1 MKLSVNDLNVFVNTP
16 KDIAKLCEDLS
27 RLGLEVESCIP
38 CIAPKNVVV
47 GKVLEKAPHKNAEK
61 LSVCQVGVGKVLE
74 KAPHKNAEKLS
85 VCQVGVG
92 KEVLQIVCGA
102 KNVAPNQFVPVAL
115 NGALIGSTTIAKT
128 ELRGVESCGM
138 ICSSAELGFPKIND
152 GILELD
158 ESVGELVLGK
168 ELNEYASFNTH
179 VLEISLTPNR
189 GDCLS
194 VLGIAR
200 EISAFYHT
208 PLKPIKALN
217 FTPKSDLITL
227 SAGENIESHL
237 AYYLIYNHSLKTPL
251 NIKLS
256 LAHNNALSENDL
268 KNFIEFSTHFSGVIM
283 NAYSLNKTPMDL
295 SVKNDENNLE
305 SVYINHQKR
314 STIAIKHQD
323 QKDLSEYL
331 LLEASYTDPI
341 SLSLKLHALK
351 DKTLQKDNALIY
363 RSARGSNPNLSDGLN
378 FLSAHLKAAILES
391 KQIKHSLKDRTLTFQ
406 LEDITEILGLAVEK
420 EKIQGILKNLGF
432 KVSVKEPNSNPQ
444 ILEVIAPNFRHDIKT
459 IQDIAEEILRFVGID
474 NLISKPLDC
483 VSSKNSNPHYDT
495 HRFFENLKH
504 KALACGFKE
513 VIHYVFYSKEKQ
525 QKLGFE
531 VLEDPLELQNP
542 ITTDLNTLRTS
553 LVCGLLDASLRNKNL
568 GFKSIA
574 LYEKGSVYNSKR
586 EEIQKLGFLVSG
598 LQKKESYP
606 DAKGKAWD
614 FYSFAECVSKVI
626 GDFSLERLTA
636 QTPINHPY
644 QSAKII
650 QNHEIIGVIA
660 KIHPKVIQELD
671 LFESYYAEIDAFKL
685 KRPAM
690 LLKPFSIYPSSVRD
704 LTLIID
710 ENTAFSEIKKALK
723 DAQIPNLSEIL
734 PLDIFKESHNTIA
747 LSVRCVIHSLEKT
760 LNDEEVNS
768 AVQKA
773 LEILEKEF
781 NARLK
786 G

>member
-38 CIAPKNVVV
+38 CVAPKNVVV

-61 LSVCQVGVGKVLE
+61 LSVCQVDI
-74 KAPHKNAEKLS
+74 
-85 VCQVGVG
+85 G
-92 KEVLQIVCGA
+92 KEVLPIVCGA
-102 KNVAPNQFVPVAL
+102 KNVALNQFVPVAL

-138 ICSSAELGFPKIND
+138 ICSSSELGFPKIND

-168 ELNEYASFNTH
+168 ELNEYAPFNTH

-200 EISAFYHT
+200 EISAFYNT

-217 FTPKSDLITL
+217 FTPTSDFVTL
-227 SAGENIESHL
+227 SADKNIESHL
-237 AYYLIYNHSLKTPL
+237 AYYLVCNHSLKTPL
-251 NIKLS
+251 KVKLS
-256 LAHNNALSENDL
+256 LAHNNALSGNDL
-268 KNFIEFSTHFSGVIM
+268 NNFLEFSAHFSGVIM
-283 NAYSLNKTPMDL
+283 NAYSLNKTPIDL

-314 STIAIKHQD
+314 SIIAIKHQV
-323 QKDLSEYL
+323 QKDLSECL
-331 LLEASYTDPI
+331 LLEASYIDPI
-341 SLSLKLHALK
+341 SLSLKLHGLK

-378 FLSAHLKAAILES
+378 FLSAHLKATILES
-391 KQIKHSLKDRTLTFQ
+391 KQTQHSLKDRTLEFK
-406 LEDITEILGLAVEK
+406 LEDITEILGLAIEE

-432 KVSVKEPNSNPQ
+432 KVSIKVSNSKPQ
-444 ILEVIAPNFRHDIKT
+444 ILEVVAPNFRHDIKT

-474 NLISKPLDC
+474 NLVSKPLNC
-483 VSSKNSNPHYDT
+483 ISNKNSNPHYDM

-542 ITTDLNTLRTS
+542 ITTELNTLRTS
-553 LVCGLLDASLRNKNL
+553 LVCGLLDASLKNKNL

-586 EEIQKLGFLVSG
+586 EETQKLGFLASG

-626 GDFSLERLTA
+626 GDFSLERLTT

-650 QNHEIIGVIA
+650 QNHEVIGVIA

-710 ENTAFSEIKKALK
+710 ENTAFSRIKKALK
-723 DAQIPNLSEIL
+723 NAQIPNLSEIL
-734 PLDIFKESHNTIA
+734 PLDIFKESNNSIA

>member
-1 MKLSVNDLNVFVNTP
+1 MKLSINDLNVFVNTP
-16 KDIAKLCEDLS
+16 KDTAKLCEDLS

-61 LSVCQVGVGKVLE
+61 LSVCQVD
-74 KAPHKNAEKLS
+74 
-85 VCQVGVG
+85 VG
-92 KEVLQIVCGA
+92 KEVLPIVCGA

-138 ICSSAELGFPKIND
+138 ICSSIELGFPKIND

-168 ELNEYASFNTH
+168 ELNEYAPFNTH

-194 VLGIAR
+194 VLGVAR

-217 FTPKSDLITL
+217 FTPKSDSIALH
-227 SAGENIESHL
+227 ADENIESHL

-268 KNFIEFSTHFSGVIM
+268 NNFIEFSTHFSGVIM

-323 QKDLSEYL
+323 QKDLSERL
-331 LLEASYTDPI
+331 LLEASYTDPV

-351 DKTLQKDNALIY
+351 DKTLQKDNTLVY

-378 FLSAHLKAAILES
+378 FLSAHLKATILES
-391 KQIKHSLKDRTLTFQ
+391 KQTEHSLKDRTLKFQ
-406 LEDITEILGLAVEK
+406 LEDITEILGLVIEA

-432 KVSVKEPNSNPQ
+432 KVSVKEPNSKPQ
-444 ILEVIAPNFRHDIKT
+444 ILEVIVPNFRHDIKT

-474 NLISKPLDC
+474 NLVSKPLHC
-483 VSSKNSNPHYDT
+483 VSNKNSNPHYDT

-586 EEIQKLGFLVSG
+586 EEIQKLGFLISG

-614 FYSFAECVSKVI
+614 FYSFAECVSRII
-626 GDFSLERLTA
+626 GDFSLEKLTT

-650 QNHEIIGVIA
+650 QNNEVIGVIA

-671 LFESYYAEIDAFKL
+671 LFESYYAEIDASKL
-685 KRPAM
+685 KRPTM

-710 ENTAFSEIKKALK
+710 ENTAFSRIKKALK

-734 PLDIFKESHNTIA
+734 PLDIFKESDNTIA

>member
-1 MKLSVNDLNVFVNTP
+1 MKLSVNDLNVFVDTP

-27 RLGLEVESCIP
+27 CLGLEVESCIP
-38 CIAPKNVVV
+38 CVAPKNVVV

-61 LSVCQVGVGKVLE
+61 LSVCQVD
-74 KAPHKNAEKLS
+74 A
-85 VCQVGVG
+85 G

-102 KNVAPNQFVPVAL
+102 KNVTPNQFVPVAL

-138 ICSSAELGFPKIND
+138 ICSSNELGFPKIND

-168 ELNEYASFNTH
+168 GLNEYAPFNTH

-227 SAGENIESHL
+227 CADENIESHL
-237 AYYLIYNHSLKTPL
+237 AYYLVCNHSLKTPL
-251 NIKLS
+251 NVKLS
-256 LAHNNALSENDL
+256 LAHNNALNENDL
-268 KNFIEFSTHFSGVIM
+268 NNFIEFSAHFSGVVM
-283 NAYSLNKTPMDL
+283 NAYSLDATPIDL

-323 QKDLSEYL
+323 QKDLSEHL
-331 LLEASYTDPI
+331 LLEASYIDPI

-378 FLSAHLKAAILES
+378 FLSAHLKATILES
-391 KQIKHSLKDRTLTFQ
+391 KQTKHALKDRTLKFKP
-406 LEDITEILGLAVEK
+406 EDITEILGLAVE
-420 EKIQGILKNLGF
+420 EETIQGILKNLGF
-432 KVSVKEPNSNPQ
+432 KVSAKEPNSKSQ
-444 ILEVIAPNFRHDIKT
+444 ILEVVAPNFRHDIKT

-474 NLISKPLDC
+474 HLISKPLDS
-483 VSSKNSNPHYDT
+483 VSNKNSNPHYDT

-542 ITTDLNTLRTS
+542 ITTELNTLRTS

-586 EEIQKLGFLVSG
+586 EEIQKLGFLASG

-626 GDFSLERLTA
+626 GDFSLEKLTTQA
-636 QTPINHPY
+636 PINHPY

-650 QNHEIIGVIA
+650 QNHKIIGVIA

-710 ENTAFSEIKKALK
+710 ENTAFSGIKKALK
-723 DAQIPNLSEIL
+723 GAQIPNLSEIL
-734 PLDIFKESHNTIA
+734 PLDIFKESDNTIA

>member
-38 CIAPKNVVV
+38 YIAPKNVVV
-47 GKVLEKAPHKNAEK
+47 GKILEKAPHKNAEK
-61 LSVCQVGVGKVLE
+61 LSVCQVD
-74 KAPHKNAEKLS
+74 
-85 VCQVGVG
+85 VG

-138 ICSSAELGFPKIND
+138 ICSSSELGFPKIND

-168 ELNEYASFNTH
+168 ELNEYAPFNTH

-217 FTPKSDLITL
+217 FTPKSGLITL
-227 SAGENIESHL
+227 ITGENIESHL
-237 AYYLIYNHSLKTPL
+237 AYYLICNHSLKTPL

-256 LAHNNALSENDL
+256 LAHNNALNENDL
-268 KNFIEFSTHFSGVIM
+268 NNFIEFSAHFSGVVM
-283 NAYSLNKTPMDL
+283 NAYSLNTTPIDL

-323 QKDLSEYL
+323 QKDLSECL
-331 LLEASYTDPI
+331 LLEASYIDPI

-351 DKTLQKDNALIY
+351 DETLQRDNALIY

-378 FLSAHLKAAILES
+378 FLSAHLKATILES
-391 KQIKHSLKDRTLTFQ
+391 KQTKHSLKDRTLEFK

-420 EKIQGILKNLGF
+420 EKIQDILKNLGF
-432 KVSVKEPNSNPQ
+432 KVSAKVSNSKPQ
-444 ILEVIAPNFRHDIKT
+444 ILEVVAPNFRHDIKT

-474 NLISKPLDC
+474 NLVSKPLNC
-483 VSSKNSNPHYDT
+483 ISNKNSNPHYDT

-542 ITTDLNTLRTS
+542 ITTELNTLRTS

-626 GDFSLERLTA
+626 GDFSLEKLTI

-710 ENTAFSEIKKALK
+710 ENTAFSKIKKALK

-734 PLDIFKESHNTIA
+734 PLDIFKESHNSIA
-747 LSVRCVIHSLEKT
+747 LSLRCVIHSLEKT

>member
-1 MKLSVNDLNVFVNTP
+1 MKLSINDLNVFVNTP

-38 CIAPKNVVV
+38 CVAPKNVVV
-47 GKVLEKAPHKNAEK
+47 GKVLEKTPHKNAEK
-61 LSVCQVGVGKVLE
+61 LSVCQVD
-74 KAPHKNAEKLS
+74 
-85 VCQVGVG
+85 VG

-102 KNVAPNQFVPVAL
+102 KNVAPNQFVLVAL

-138 ICSSAELGFPKIND
+138 ICSSSELGFPKIND

-168 ELNEYASFNTH
+168 ELNEYAPFNTH

-237 AYYLIYNHSLKTPL
+237 AYYLVCNHSLKTPL
-251 NIKLS
+251 NVKLS
-256 LAHNNALSENDL
+256 LAHNNTLSENDL
-268 KNFIEFSTHFSGVIM
+268 NNFLEFSAHFSGVIM
-283 NAYSLNKTPMDL
+283 NAYSLNATPIDL

-323 QKDLSEYL
+323 QKDLSGHL

-363 RSARGSNPNLSDGLN
+363 RSTRGSNPNLSDGLN
-378 FLSAHLKAAILES
+378 FLSAHLKATILES
-391 KQIKHSLKDRTLTFQ
+391 KQTQHSLKDCALKFK
-406 LEDITEILGLAVEK
+406 LEDITEILGLAVEA

-432 KVSVKEPNSNPQ
+432 KVSIKEPNSKPQ
-444 ILEVIAPNFRHDIKT
+444 ILEVVAPNFRHDIQT

-474 NLISKPLDC
+474 NLVSKPLNC
-483 VSSKNSNPHYDT
+483 ISNKNSNPHYDT

-513 VIHYVFYSKEKQ
+513 VVHYVFYSKEKQ

-542 ITTDLNTLRTS
+542 ITTELNTLRTS

-586 EEIQKLGFLVSG
+586 EEIQKLGFLASG

-650 QNHEIIGVIA
+650 QNHEIIGTIA

-710 ENTAFSEIKKALK
+710 ENTAFSRIKKALE

-734 PLDIFKESHNTIA
+734 PLDIFKESDNTIA

>member
-1 MKLSVNDLNVFVNTP
+1 MKLSVNDLNVFVDVP
-16 KDIAKLCEDLS
+16 KDIAKFCEDLS

-38 CIAPKNVVV
+38 CVAPKNVV
-47 GKVLEKAPHKNAEK
+47 
-61 LSVCQVGVGKVLE
+61 VGKVLE

-128 ELRGVESCGM
+128 EIRGVESCGM
-138 ICSSAELGFPKIND
+138 ICSSSELGFPKIND

-168 ELNEYASFNTH
+168 GLNEYAPFNTH

-227 SAGENIESHL
+227 CVGENIESHL
-237 AYYLIYNHSLKTPL
+237 AYYLICNHSLKTPL
-251 NIKLS
+251 NVKLS
-256 LAHNNALSENDL
+256 LAHNNALNENDL
-268 KNFIEFSTHFSGVIM
+268 SNFIEFSAHFSGVVM
-283 NAYSLNKTPMDL
+283 NAYSLDATPIDL

-378 FLSAHLKAAILES
+378 FLSTHLKAAILES
-391 KQIKHSLKDRTLTFQ
+391 KQTKHALKDRTLEFK
-406 LEDITEILGLAVEK
+406 LEDITEILGLAVE
-420 EKIQGILKNLGF
+420 EETIQGILKNLGF
-432 KVSVKEPNSNPQ
+432 KVSTKVPNSKPQ
-444 ILEVIAPNFRHDIKT
+444 ILEVVAPNFRHDIKT

-474 NLISKPLDC
+474 HLISKPLDS
-483 VSSKNSNPHYDT
+483 VSNKKSNPHYDM

-542 ITTDLNTLRTS
+542 ITTELNTLRTS

-586 EEIQKLGFLVSG
+586 EEIQKLGFLASG

-626 GDFSLERLTA
+626 GDFSLEKLTTQA
-636 QTPINHPY
+636 PINHPY

-650 QNHEIIGVIA
+650 QNHKIIGVIA

-710 ENTAFSEIKKALK
+710 ENTAFSKIKKALK
-723 DAQIPNLSEIL
+723 DAKIPNLSEIL
-734 PLDIFKESHNTIA
+734 PLDIFKESDNTIA

-768 AVQKA
+768 VVQKA

>member
-1 MKLSVNDLNVFVNTP
+1 MKLSVNDLNVFVDTP

-27 RLGLEVESCIP
+27 RLGLEVESSIP
-38 CIAPKNVVV
+38 CVAPKNVV
-47 GKVLEKAPHKNAEK
+47 
-61 LSVCQVGVGKVLE
+61 VGKVLE

-128 ELRGVESCGM
+128 ELRGVESYGM
-138 ICSSAELGFPKIND
+138 ICSSSELGFPKIND

-168 ELNEYASFNTH
+168 GLNEYAPFNTH

-208 PLKPIKALN
+208 PLKPIKSLN

-227 SAGENIESHL
+227 CAGENIESHL
-237 AYYLIYNHSLKTPL
+237 AYYLICNHSLKTPL
-251 NIKLS
+251 NVKLS

-268 KNFIEFSTHFSGVIM
+268 NNFIEFSVHFSGVVM
-283 NAYSLNKTPMDL
+283 NAYSLDATPIDL

-363 RSARGSNPNLSDGLN
+363 RSTRGSNPNLSDGLN
-378 FLSAHLKAAILES
+378 FLSTHLKATILES
-391 KQIKHSLKDRTLTFQ
+391 KQTKHALKDRTLEFK
-406 LEDITEILGLAVEK
+406 LEDITEILGLVIE
-420 EKIQGILKNLGF
+420 EETIQGILKNLGF
-432 KVSVKEPNSNPQ
+432 KVSIKEPNSKPQ
-444 ILEVIAPNFRHDIKT
+444 ILEVVAPNFRHDIKT

-474 NLISKPLDC
+474 HLISKPLDS
-483 VSSKNSNPHYDT
+483 VSNKKSNPHYDT

-542 ITTDLNTLRTS
+542 ITTELNTLRTS

-586 EEIQKLGFLVSG
+586 EEIQKLGFLASG
-598 LQKKESYP
+598 LQKKESYH

-626 GDFSLERLTA
+626 GDFSLEKLTTQA
-636 QTPINHPY
+636 PINHPY

-650 QNHEIIGVIA
+650 QNHKIIGVIA

-671 LFESYYAEIDAFKL
+671 LFESYYAEIDASKL
-685 KRPAM
+685 KRPTM

-710 ENTAFSEIKKALK
+710 ENTAFSKIKKALK

-734 PLDIFKESHNTIA
+734 PLDIFKESNNSIA

>member
-38 CIAPKNVVV
+38 YIAPKNVVV

-61 LSVCQVGVGKVLE
+61 LSVCQVD
-74 KAPHKNAEKLS
+74 
-85 VCQVGVG
+85 VG
-92 KEVLQIVCGA
+92 KEVLPIVCGA

-128 ELRGVESCGM
+128 ELRGVESHGM
-138 ICSSAELGFPKIND
+138 ICSSIELGFPKIND

-168 ELNEYASFNTH
+168 ELNEYAPFNTH

-227 SAGENIESHL
+227 SVGENIESHL

-251 NIKLS
+251 NIELS

-268 KNFIEFSTHFSGVIM
+268 NNFIEFSAHFSGVIL
-283 NAYSLNKTPMDL
+283 NAYSLNTTPVDL

-323 QKDLSEYL
+323 QKDLSECL
-331 LLEASYTDPI
+331 LLEASYSDPI

-378 FLSAHLKAAILES
+378 FLSAHLKATILES
-391 KQIKHSLKDRTLTFQ
+391 KQTKHSLKDRALKFQ
-406 LEDITEILGLAVEK
+406 LEDITEILGLVIEA

-432 KVSVKEPNSNPQ
+432 KVSAKEPNSKPQ
-444 ILEVIAPNFRHDIKT
+444 ILEVIVPNFRHDIKT

-474 NLISKPLDC
+474 NLISKPLNS

-542 ITTDLNTLRTS
+542 ITTELNTLRTS

-626 GDFSLERLTA
+626 GDFSLEKLTT

-650 QNHEIIGVIA
+650 QNNEIIGVIA
-660 KIHPKVIQELD
+660 KIHPKVIQEWD
-671 LFESYYAEIDAFKL
+671 LFESYYAEIDASKL

-690 LLKPFSIYPSSVRD
+690 LLKPFSIYPNSVRD

-710 ENTAFSEIKKALK
+710 ENTAFSRIKKALK

-734 PLDIFKESHNTIA
+734 PLDIFKESDNTIA

-768 AVQKA
+768 VVQKA

>member
-61 LSVCQVGVGKVLE
+61 LSVCQVDI
-74 KAPHKNAEKLS
+74 
-85 VCQVGVG
+85 G
-92 KEVLQIVCGA
+92 KEVLPIVCGA

-115 NGALIGSTTIAKT
+115 NGAIIGSTTIAKT
-128 ELRGVESCGM
+128 ELRGIESCGM
-138 ICSSAELGFPKIND
+138 ICSSSELGFPKIND

-168 ELNEYASFNTH
+168 ELNEYAPFNTH

-200 EISAFYHT
+200 EISAFYRT

-227 SAGENIESHL
+227 SADENIESHL
-237 AYYLIYNHSLKTPL
+237 AYYLICNHSLKTPL
-251 NIKLS
+251 SVKLS

-268 KNFIEFSTHFSGVIM
+268 NNFIEFSVHFSGVIM

-295 SVKNDENNLE
+295 IIKNDENNLE

-323 QKDLSEYL
+323 QKDLSEHL
-331 LLEASYTDPI
+331 LLEASYVDPI

-378 FLSAHLKAAILES
+378 FLSTHLKATILES
-391 KQIKHSLKDRTLTFQ
+391 KQTEHSLKDRTLTFQ
-406 LEDITEILGLAVEK
+406 LEDITEILGLVIEA

-432 KVSVKEPNSNPQ
+432 KVSVKEPNSKPQ
-444 ILEVIAPNFRHDIKT
+444 ILEVIVPNFRHDIKT

-474 NLISKPLDC
+474 NLISKPLHC

-542 ITTDLNTLRTS
+542 ITTELNTLRTS

-574 LYEKGSVYNSKR
+574 LYEKGSVYNAKR

-626 GDFSLERLTA
+626 GDFSLEKLTA

-671 LFESYYAEIDAFKL
+671 LFESYYAEIDASKL

-710 ENTAFSEIKKALK
+710 ENTAFSKIKKALK

-734 PLDIFKESHNTIA
+734 PLDIFKESDNAIA

>member
-16 KDIAKLCEDLS
+16 KDVAKLCEDLS
-27 RLGLEVESCIP
+27 CLGLEVESCIP
-38 CIAPKNVVV
+38 CVAPKNVVV

-61 LSVCQVGVGKVLE
+61 LSVCQVD
-74 KAPHKNAEKLS
+74 
-85 VCQVGVG
+85 VG
-92 KEVLQIVCGA
+92 KEVLPIVCGA

-115 NGALIGSTTIAKT
+115 KGAIIGSTTIAKT

-138 ICSSAELGFPKIND
+138 ICSSTELGFPKVND

-168 ELNEYASFNTH
+168 ELDEYAPFNTH

-227 SAGENIESHL
+227 SVGENIELHL
-237 AYYLIYNHSLKTPL
+237 AYYLVCNHSLKTPL

-268 KNFIEFSTHFSGVIM
+268 NNFIEFSAHFSGVIM

-314 STIAIKHQD
+314 STIAIKHQV

-363 RSARGSNPNLSDGLN
+363 RSTRGSNPNLSDGLN
-378 FLSAHLKAAILES
+378 FLSAHLKATILES
-391 KQIKHSLKDRTLTFQ
+391 KQTEHSLKDRTLKFQ
-406 LEDITEILGLAVEK
+406 LEDITEILGLVVEK

-432 KVSVKEPNSNPQ
+432 KVSVKEPNSKPQ
-444 ILEVIAPNFRHDIKT
+444 ILEVVAPNFRHDIKT

-474 NLISKPLDC
+474 NLVSKSLNCISN
-483 VSSKNSNPHYDT
+483 KNSNPHYET

-531 VLEDPLELQNP
+531 VLEDSLELQNP
-542 ITTDLNTLRTS
+542 ITTELNTLRTS

-574 LYEKGSVYNSKR
+574 LYEKGSVYNAKR
-586 EEIQKLGFLVSG
+586 EEVQKLGFLVSG

-626 GDFSLERLTA
+626 GDFSLEKLTA

-650 QNHEIIGVIA
+650 QNNEIIGVIA

-671 LFESYYAEIDAFKL
+671 LFESYYAEIDASKL

-710 ENTAFSEIKKALK
+710 ENTAFSRIKKALK

-734 PLDIFKESHNTIA
+734 PLDIFKESNNSIA

-768 AVQKA
+768 AVQKV

>member
-16 KDIAKLCEDLS
+16 KDIVKLCEDLS
-27 RLGLEVESCIP
+27 CLGLEVESCIP

-61 LSVCQVGVGKVLE
+61 LSVCQVDI
-74 KAPHKNAEKLS
+74 
-85 VCQVGVG
+85 G
-92 KEVLQIVCGA
+92 KEVLPIVCGA

-138 ICSSAELGFPKIND
+138 ICSSTELGFPKIND

-168 ELNEYASFNTH
+168 ELNEYAPFNTH

-200 EISAFYHT
+200 EISAFYNT

-227 SAGENIESHL
+227 IVGENIESHL
-237 AYYLIYNHSLKTPL
+237 AYYLICNHSLKTPL

-256 LAHNNALSENDL
+256 LAHNNALSENNL
-268 KNFIEFSTHFSGVIM
+268 NNFIEFSTHFSGVIM

-314 STIAIKHQD
+314 STIAIKHQV
-323 QKDLSEYL
+323 QKDLSECL
-331 LLEASYTDPI
+331 LLEASYIDPI

-351 DKTLQKDNALIY
+351 DETLQKDNALIY

-378 FLSAHLKAAILES
+378 FLSAHLKATILES
-391 KQIKHSLKDRTLTFQ
+391 KQTKHSLKDCALKFQ

-474 NLISKPLDC
+474 NLASKPLHC
-483 VSSKNSNPHYDT
+483 VSSKNSNPHYET

-513 VIHYVFYSKEKQ
+513 VVHYVFYSKEKQ

-542 ITTDLNTLRTS
+542 ITTELNTLRTS

-586 EEIQKLGFLVSG
+586 EEIQKLGFLASG

-626 GDFSLERLTA
+626 GDFSLEKLTT

-650 QNHEIIGVIA
+650 QNHKIIGVIA

-671 LFESYYAEIDAFKL
+671 LFESYYAEIDASKL
-685 KRPAM
+685 KRPTM

-710 ENTAFSEIKKALK
+710 ENTAFSRIKKALK

-734 PLDIFKESHNTIA
+734 PLDIFKESNNSIA
-747 LSVRCVIHSLEKT
+747 LSLRCVIHSLEKT

>member
-1 MKLSVNDLNVFVNTP
+1 MKLSVNDLSTFVDVP

-61 LSVCQVGVGKVLE
+61 LSVCQVD
-74 KAPHKNAEKLS
+74 
-85 VCQVGVG
+85 VG

-138 ICSSAELGFPKIND
+138 ICSSIELGFPKIND

-168 ELNEYASFNTH
+168 ELNEYAPFNTH

-227 SAGENIESHL
+227 SADKNIESHL
-237 AYYLIYNHSLKTPL
+237 AYYLVCNHSLKTPL

-268 KNFIEFSTHFSGVIM
+268 NNFIEFSTHFSGVIM
-283 NAYSLNKTPMDL
+283 NAYSLNATPIDL

-323 QKDLSEYL
+323 QKDLSEHL

-341 SLSLKLHALK
+341 SLSSKLHALK

-378 FLSAHLKAAILES
+378 FLSAHLKATILES
-391 KQIKHSLKDRTLTFQ
+391 KQTKRSLKDRALTFKV
-406 LEDITEILGLAVEK
+406 EDITEILGLVVEE
-420 EKIQGILKNLGF
+420 EKIQGILKSLGF
-432 KVSVKEPNSNPQ
+432 KVSVKEPNSKPQ
-444 ILEVIAPNFRHDIKT
+444 ILEVVAPNFRHDIKT

-474 NLISKPLDC
+474 NLVSKSLHC
-483 VSSKNSNPHYDT
+483 VSSKNSNSHYDT

-542 ITTDLNTLRTS
+542 ITTELNTLRTS

-586 EEIQKLGFLVSG
+586 EETQKLGFLASG

-626 GDFSLERLTA
+626 GDFSLEKLTT

-650 QNHEIIGVIA
+650 QNNEVIGVIA

-671 LFESYYAEIDAFKL
+671 LFESYYAEIDASKL

-710 ENTAFSEIKKALK
+710 ENTAFSRIKKALK

-734 PLDIFKESHNTIA
+734 PLDIFKESHNSIA
-747 LSVRCVIHSLEKT
+747 LSMRCVIHSLEKT

-768 AVQKA
+768 AVQKV

>member
-1 MKLSVNDLNVFVNTP
+1 MKLSINDLNVFVNTP
-16 KDIAKLCEDLS
+16 KDVAKLCEDLS
-27 RLGLEVESCIP
+27 CLGLEVESCIP
-38 CIAPKNVVV
+38 CVAPKNVVV
-47 GKVLEKAPHKNAEK
+47 GKVLEKASHKNAEK
-61 LSVCQVGVGKVLE
+61 LSVCQVD
-74 KAPHKNAEKLS
+74 
-85 VCQVGVG
+85 VG

-138 ICSSAELGFPKIND
+138 ICSSTELGFPKIND

-168 ELNEYASFNTH
+168 ELNEYAPFNTH

-194 VLGIAR
+194 VLGISR

-217 FTPKSDLITL
+217 FTPKSDSIVLH
-227 SAGENIESHL
+227 ADENIESHL
-237 AYYLIYNHSLKTPL
+237 AYYLICNHSLKTPL
-251 NIKLS
+251 NVKLS

-268 KNFIEFSTHFSGVIM
+268 NNFIEFSMHFSGVIM
-283 NAYSLNKTPMDL
+283 NAYSLNATPIDL

-323 QKDLSEYL
+323 QKDLSERL
-331 LLEASYTDPI
+331 LLEASYIDPV

-363 RSARGSNPNLSDGLN
+363 RSARGSNPNLLDGLN
-378 FLSAHLKAAILES
+378 FLSAHLKAAVLES
-391 KQIKHSLKDRTLTFQ
+391 KQTEHSLKDRTLKIQ

-432 KVSVKEPNSNPQ
+432 EVSVKEPNSKPQ
-444 ILEVIAPNFRHDIKT
+444 ILEVVAPNFRHDIKT

-474 NLISKPLDC
+474 NLISKPLHC

-531 VLEDPLELQNP
+531 VLEDSLELQNP
-542 ITTDLNTLRTS
+542 ITTELNTLRTS

-574 LYEKGSVYNSKR
+574 LYEKGSVYNAER
-586 EEIQKLGFLVSG
+586 EEIQKLSFLASG

-626 GDFSLERLTA
+626 GDFSLEKLTA

-644 QSAKII
+644 QNAKII
-650 QNHEIIGVIA
+650 QNNEIIGVIA

-671 LFESYYAEIDAFKL
+671 LFESYYAEIDASRL

-710 ENTAFSEIKKALK
+710 ENTAFSRIKKALK

-734 PLDIFKESHNTIA
+734 PLDIFKESDNTIA

>member
-1 MKLSVNDLNVFVNTP
+1 MKLSVNDLNIFVNTP

-61 LSVCQVGVGKVLE
+61 LSVCQVD
-74 KAPHKNAEKLS
+74 
-85 VCQVGVG
+85 VG

-128 ELRGVESCGM
+128 ELRGVESHGM
-138 ICSSAELGFPKIND
+138 ICSSIELGFPKIND

-168 ELNEYASFNTH
+168 ELNEYAPFNTH

-194 VLGIAR
+194 VLGVAR

-227 SAGENIESHL
+227 SADKNIESHL
-237 AYYLIYNHSLKTPL
+237 AYYLICNHSLKTPL

-268 KNFIEFSTHFSGVIM
+268 NNFIEFSAHFSGVIL

-314 STIAIKHQD
+314 STIAIKHQV
-323 QKDLSEYL
+323 QKDLGECL
-331 LLEASYTDPI
+331 LLEASYIDPI

-378 FLSAHLKAAILES
+378 FLSTHLKATILES
-391 KQIKHSLKDRTLTFQ
+391 KQTKHSLKDYALTFQ

-420 EKIQGILKNLGF
+420 EKIQGILKSLGF
-432 KVSVKEPNSNPQ
+432 KVSVKEPNSKPQ
-444 ILEVIAPNFRHDIKT
+444 ILEVIVPNFRHDIKT

-474 NLISKPLDC
+474 NLISKPLNC

-574 LYEKGSVYNSKR
+574 LYEKGSVYNAKR
-586 EEIQKLGFLVSG
+586 EEVQKLGFLVSG

-614 FYSFAECVSKVI
+614 FYSFAECVSKAI
-626 GDFSLERLTA
+626 GDFSLEKLTT

-660 KIHPKVIQELD
+660 KIHPKVIQEWD
-671 LFESYYAEIDAFKL
+671 LFESYYAEIDASKL

-710 ENTAFSEIKKALK
+710 ENTAFSKIKKALK

-734 PLDIFKESHNTIA
+734 PLDIFKESHNSIA

>member
-38 CIAPKNVVV
+38 CVAPKNVV
-47 GKVLEKAPHKNAEK
+47 
-61 LSVCQVGVGKVLE
+61 VGKVLE

-128 ELRGVESCGM
+128 DLRGVESYGM
-138 ICSSAELGFPKIND
+138 ICSSSELGFPKIND

-168 ELNEYASFNTH
+168 GLNEYAPFNTH

-227 SAGENIESHL
+227 CADENIESHL
-237 AYYLIYNHSLKTPL
+237 AYYLICNHSLKTPL
-251 NIKLS
+251 NVKLS

-268 KNFIEFSTHFSGVIM
+268 NNFIEFSTHFSGVVM

-323 QKDLSEYL
+323 QKDLNEYL
-331 LLEASYTDPI
+331 LLEASYIDPI

-363 RSARGSNPNLSDGLN
+363 RSARGSNPNLLDGLN
-378 FLSAHLKAAILES
+378 FLSTHLKAAILES
-391 KQIKHSLKDRTLTFQ
+391 KQTEHSLKDYALTFQ

-420 EKIQGILKNLGF
+420 EKIQGILKSLGF
-432 KVSVKEPNSNPQ
+432 KVSIKEPNSKPQ

-474 NLISKPLDC
+474 NLVSKPLNC
-483 VSSKNSNPHYDT
+483 VSSKKSNPHYDT

-542 ITTDLNTLRTS
+542 ITTELNTLRTS

-586 EEIQKLGFLVSG
+586 EEIQKLGFLASG

-626 GDFSLERLTA
+626 GDFSLEKLTT

-650 QNHEIIGVIA
+650 QNNEIIGVIA

-710 ENTAFSEIKKALK
+710 ENTAFSKIKKALK
-723 DAQIPNLSEIL
+723 DAQISNLSEIL
-734 PLDIFKESHNTIA
+734 PLDIFKESNNSIA

>member
-16 KDIAKLCEDLS
+16 KDIAKLCENLS

-38 CIAPKNVVV
+38 CVAPKNVVV
-47 GKVLEKAPHKNAEK
+47 GKILEKAPHKNAEK
-61 LSVCQVGVGKVLE
+61 LSVCQVD
-74 KAPHKNAEKLS
+74 
-85 VCQVGVG
+85 VG

-138 ICSSAELGFPKIND
+138 ICSSIELGFPKIND

-168 ELNEYASFNTH
+168 ELNEYAPFNTH

-237 AYYLIYNHSLKTPL
+237 AYYLICNHSLKTPL
-251 NIKLS
+251 NVKLS
-256 LAHNNALSENDL
+256 LAHNNALSENNL
-268 KNFIEFSTHFSGVIM
+268 NNFIEFSAHFSGVIM

-323 QKDLSEYL
+323 QKDLSECL
-331 LLEASYTDPI
+331 LLEASYIDPI

-378 FLSAHLKAAILES
+378 FLSAHLKATILES
-391 KQIKHSLKDRTLTFQ
+391 KQTEHSLKGRTLTFQ
-406 LEDITEILGLAVEK
+406 LEDITEILGLAVEE

-432 KVSVKEPNSNPQ
+432 KVSAKEPNSKPQ

-474 NLISKPLDC
+474 NLVSKPLHC
-483 VSSKNSNPHYDT
+483 VSSKNSNPHYET

-513 VIHYVFYSKEKQ
+513 VVHYVFYSKEKQ

-542 ITTDLNTLRTS
+542 ITTELNTLRTS

-626 GDFSLERLTA
+626 GDFSLEKLTA

-660 KIHPKVIQELD
+660 KIHPKIIQELD
-671 LFESYYAEIDAFKL
+671 LFESYYAEIDASKL

-710 ENTAFSEIKKALK
+710 ENTAFSKIKKALK

-734 PLDIFKESHNTIA
+734 PLDIFKESHNSIA

>member
-1 MKLSVNDLNVFVNTP
+1 MKLSVNDLSVFVDVP

-27 RLGLEVESCIP
+27 CLGLEVESCIP
-38 CIAPKNVVV
+38 CVAPKNVVV

-61 LSVCQVGVGKVLE
+61 LSVCQVD
-74 KAPHKNAEKLS
+74 
-85 VCQVGVG
+85 VG

-138 ICSSAELGFPKIND
+138 ICSSSELGFPKIND

-168 ELNEYASFNTH
+168 ELNEYAPFNTH

-227 SAGENIESHL
+227 SVGENIESHL

-268 KNFIEFSTHFSGVIM
+268 NNFIEFSAHFSGVIM
-283 NAYSLNKTPMDL
+283 NAYSLNATPIDL
-295 SVKNDENNLE
+295 SVKNDENSLE

-323 QKDLSEYL
+323 QKDLSECL

-351 DKTLQKDNALIY
+351 DKTLQKDNALVY

-378 FLSAHLKAAILES
+378 FLSAHLKATILES
-391 KQIKHSLKDRTLTFQ
+391 KQTKHSLKDRTLTFQ
-406 LEDITEILGLAVEK
+406 LEDITEILGLAVEE

-432 KVSVKEPNSNPQ
+432 KVSIKEPNSKPQ
-444 ILEVIAPNFRHDIKT
+444 ILEVVVPNFRHDIKI

-474 NLISKPLDC
+474 NLVSKSLNC
-483 VSSKNSNPHYDT
+483 IGNKNSNPHYDT

-542 ITTDLNTLRTS
+542 ITTELNTLRTS

-626 GDFSLERLTA
+626 GDFSLEKLTTK
-636 QTPINHPY
+636 TPINHPY

-650 QNHEIIGVIA
+650 QNNEIIGVIA

-671 LFESYYAEIDAFKL
+671 LFESYYAEIDASKL

-710 ENTAFSEIKKALK
+710 ENTAFSRIKKALK

-734 PLDIFKESHNTIA
+734 PLDIFKESHNSIA

>member
-1 MKLSVNDLNVFVNTP
+1 MKLSVNDLSVFVDVP

-61 LSVCQVGVGKVLE
+61 LSVCQVD
-74 KAPHKNAEKLS
+74 
-85 VCQVGVG
+85 VG

-115 NGALIGSTTIAKT
+115 KGAIIGSTTIAKT
-128 ELRGVESCGM
+128 ELRGIESCGM
-138 ICSSAELGFPKIND
+138 ICSSNELGFPKIND

-194 VLGIAR
+194 VLGVAR
-200 EISAFYHT
+200 EVSAFYHT

-217 FTPKSDLITL
+217 FTPKSGLITL
-227 SAGENIESHL
+227 SADKNIESHL
-237 AYYLIYNHSLKTPL
+237 SYYLVCNHSLKTPL
-251 NIKLS
+251 KVKLS

-268 KNFIEFSTHFSGVIM
+268 NNFIEFSVHFSGVIM

-331 LLEASYTDPI
+331 LLEASYIDPI

-363 RSARGSNPNLSDGLN
+363 RSARGSNPNLSEGLN

-391 KQIKHSLKDRTLTFQ
+391 KQTQHSLKDRTLKFQ
-406 LEDITEILGLAVEK
+406 LEDITEILGLAVEE

-432 KVSVKEPNSNPQ
+432 KVSAKEPNSKPQ
-444 ILEVIAPNFRHDIKT
+444 ILEVVVPNFRHDIKT

-474 NLISKPLDC
+474 NLASKPLHC

-542 ITTDLNTLRTS
+542 ITTELNTLRTS

-574 LYEKGSVYNSKR
+574 LYEKGSVYNAKR

-626 GDFSLERLTA
+626 GDFSLEKLTA

-671 LFESYYAEIDAFKL
+671 LFESYYAEIDASKL

-710 ENTAFSEIKKALK
+710 ENTAFSNIKKALK
-723 DAQIPNLSEIL
+723 NAQIPNLSEIL
-734 PLDIFKESHNTIA
+734 PLDIFKESDNTIA

>member
-1 MKLSVNDLNVFVNTP
+1 MKLSINDLNVFVNTP
-16 KDIAKLCEDLS
+16 KDIVKLCENLS
-27 RLGLEVESCIP
+27 CLGLEVESCVS

-61 LSVCQVGVGKVLE
+61 LSVCQVD
-74 KAPHKNAEKLS
+74 
-85 VCQVGVG
+85 VG

-115 NGALIGSTTIAKT
+115 KGAIIGSTTIAKT
-128 ELRGVESCGM
+128 ELRGVESHGM

-168 ELNEYASFNTH
+168 ELNEYAPFNTH

-217 FTPKSDLITL
+217 LTPKSDLITL
-227 SAGENIESHL
+227 HVGENIESHL
-237 AYYLIYNHSLKTPL
+237 AYYLICNHSLKTPL
-251 NIKLS
+251 NVKLS

-268 KNFIEFSTHFSGVIM
+268 NNFIEFSMHFSGVVM
-283 NAYSLNKTPMDL
+283 NAYSLDATPIDL
-295 SVKNDENNLE
+295 SVKNDENDLE

-323 QKDLSEYL
+323 QKDLSECL

-378 FLSAHLKAAILES
+378 FLSTHLKAAILES
-391 KQIKHSLKDRTLTFQ
+391 KQTKHALKDRTLKFK
-406 LEDITEILGLAVEK
+406 LEDITEILGLAIEE

-432 KVSVKEPNSNPQ
+432 KVSAKVSNSKPQ
-444 ILEVIAPNFRHDIKT
+444 ILEVVAPNFRHDIKT

-474 NLISKPLDC
+474 HLISKPLHC
-483 VSSKNSNPHYDT
+483 ISNKKSNPHYDT

-542 ITTDLNTLRTS
+542 ITTELNTLRTS

-574 LYEKGSVYNSKR
+574 LYEKGGVYNSKR
-586 EEIQKLGFLVSG
+586 EEIQKLGFLASG

-626 GDFSLERLTA
+626 GDFSLEKLTTQA
-636 QTPINHPY
+636 PINHPY

-671 LFESYYAEIDAFKL
+671 LFESYYAEIDASKL

-690 LLKPFSIYPSSVRD
+690 LLKPFSIYPNSVRD

-710 ENTAFSEIKKALK
+710 ENTAFSRIKKALK

-734 PLDIFKESHNTIA
+734 PLDIFKESDNTIA

>member
-1 MKLSVNDLNVFVNTP
+1 MKLIVNDLNVFVNTP

-27 RLGLEVESCIP
+27 CLGLEVESCTP
-38 CIAPKNVVV
+38 CVAPKNVVV

-61 LSVCQVGVGKVLE
+61 LSVCQVD
-74 KAPHKNAEKLS
+74 
-85 VCQVGVG
+85 VG

-115 NGALIGSTTIAKT
+115 KGAIIGSTTIAKT
-128 ELRGVESCGM
+128 ELRGVESHGM
-138 ICSSAELGFPKIND
+138 ICSSIELGFPKIND

-168 ELNEYASFNTH
+168 ELHEYAPFNTH

-200 EISAFYHT
+200 EISAFYNT

-217 FTPKSDLITL
+217 FTPKSDSIALHADE
-227 SAGENIESHL
+227 SIESHL

-251 NIKLS
+251 NVKLS

-268 KNFIEFSTHFSGVIM
+268 NNFIEFSAHFSGVIL
-283 NAYSLNKTPMDL
+283 NAYSLNTTPMDL
-295 SVKNDENNLE
+295 IVKNDENNLE

-314 STIAIKHQD
+314 STIAIKHQV

-331 LLEASYTDPI
+331 LLEASYTDPV

-378 FLSAHLKAAILES
+378 FLSAHLKATILES
-391 KQIKHSLKDRTLTFQ
+391 KQTEHSLKDRALTFQ
-406 LEDITEILGLAVEK
+406 LEDITEILGLAVEE

-432 KVSVKEPNSNPQ
+432 KVSAKEPNSKPP
-444 ILEVIAPNFRHDIKT
+444 ILEVVAPNFRHDIKT

-474 NLISKPLDC
+474 NLISKPLHC
-483 VSSKNSNPHYDT
+483 VSSKNSNPHYET

-531 VLEDPLELQNP
+531 VLEDSLELQNP
-542 ITTDLNTLRTS
+542 ITTELNTLRTS

-574 LYEKGSVYNSKR
+574 LYEKGSVYNAKR

-626 GDFSLERLTA
+626 GDFNLEKLTA

-650 QNHEIIGVIA
+650 QNNEIIGTIA

-704 LTLIID
+704 LTLIIN
-710 ENTAFSEIKKALK
+710 ENTAFSRIKKALK

-747 LSVRCVIHSLEKT
+747 LSLRCVIHSLEKT

-768 AVQKA
+768 AMQKA

>member
-1 MKLSVNDLNVFVNTP
+1 MKLSVNDLSVFVDAP
-16 KDIAKLCEDLS
+16 KDITKLCEDLS

-38 CIAPKNVVV
+38 CVAPKNVV
-47 GKVLEKAPHKNAEK
+47 
-61 LSVCQVGVGKVLE
+61 VGKVLE

-102 KNVAPNQFVPVAL
+102 KNVAPNQFVPIAL

-138 ICSSAELGFPKIND
+138 ICSSNELGFPKIND

-158 ESVGELVLGK
+158 GSVGELVLGK
-168 ELNEYASFNTH
+168 ELNEYAPFNTH

-217 FTPKSDLITL
+217 FTPKSDSITL

-237 AYYLIYNHSLKTPL
+237 AYYLICNHSLKTPL

-283 NAYSLNKTPMDL
+283 NAYSLNKTPIDL

-323 QKDLSEYL
+323 QKDLGEHL
-331 LLEASYTDPI
+331 LLEASYIDPI

-351 DKTLQKDNALIY
+351 DKTLQKDNALVY

-378 FLSAHLKAAILES
+378 FLSAHLKATILES
-391 KQIKHSLKDRTLTFQ
+391 KQTEHSLKDRTLTFQ

-420 EKIQGILKNLGF
+420 EKIQSILKNLGF
-432 KVSVKEPNSNPQ
+432 KVSVKEPNSKAQ
-444 ILEVIAPNFRHDIKT
+444 ILEVVAPNFRHDIKT
-459 IQDIAEEILRFVGID
+459 IQDIAEEILCFVGID
-474 NLISKPLDC
+474 NLVSKPLNC
-483 VSSKNSNPHYDT
+483 ISNKNSNPHYDT

-626 GDFSLERLTA
+626 GDFSLEKLTA

-671 LFESYYAEIDAFKL
+671 LFESYYAEIDASKL

-710 ENTAFSEIKKALK
+710 ENTAFSKIKKALK

-734 PLDIFKESHNTIA
+734 PLDIFKESNNSIA

-768 AVQKA
+768 AVQKT

>member
-1 MKLSVNDLNVFVNTP
+1 MKLSINDLNVFVNTP
-16 KDIAKLCEDLS
+16 KDIVKLCENLS
-27 RLGLEVESCIP
+27 CLGLEVESCVS

-61 LSVCQVGVGKVLE
+61 LSVCQVD
-74 KAPHKNAEKLS
+74 
-85 VCQVGVG
+85 VG

-115 NGALIGSTTIAKT
+115 KGAIIGSTTIAKT
-128 ELRGVESCGM
+128 ELRGVESHGM
-138 ICSSAELGFPKIND
+138 ICSSIELGFPKIND

-168 ELNEYASFNTH
+168 ELNEYAPFNTH

-217 FTPKSDLITL
+217 LTPKSDLITL
-227 SAGENIESHL
+227 ITGENIESHL
-237 AYYLIYNHSLKTPL
+237 AYYLICNHSLKTPL
-251 NIKLS
+251 NVKLS

-268 KNFIEFSTHFSGVIM
+268 NNFIEFSAHFSGVIM

-295 SVKNDENNLE
+295 IVKNDENNLE

-314 STIAIKHQD
+314 STIAIKHQV
-323 QKDLSEYL
+323 QKDLSEHL
-331 LLEASYTDPI
+331 LLEASYIDPI

-378 FLSAHLKAAILES
+378 FLSAHLKATILES
-391 KQIKHSLKDRTLTFQ
+391 KQIKHSLKDRALKFQ
-406 LEDITEILGLAVEK
+406 LEDITEILGLAVEE

-432 KVSVKEPNSNPQ
+432 KVSVKEPNSKPQ
-444 ILEVIAPNFRHDIKT
+444 ILEIIVPNFRHDIKT

-474 NLISKPLDC
+474 NLVSKPLHC

-531 VLEDPLELQNP
+531 VLEDSLELQNP

-574 LYEKGSVYNSKR
+574 LYEKGSVYNAKR
-586 EEIQKLGFLVSG
+586 EEVQKLGFLVSG
-598 LQKKESYP
+598 LQKKESYH

-626 GDFSLERLTA
+626 GDFSLEKLTI

-650 QNHEIIGVIA
+650 QNNEIIGVIA

-671 LFESYYAEIDAFKL
+671 LFESYYAEIDASKL

-710 ENTAFSEIKKALK
+710 ENTAFSKIKKALE

-734 PLDIFKESHNTIA
+734 PLDIFKESDNTIA

>member
-16 KDIAKLCEDLS
+16 KDIVKLCEDLS

-38 CIAPKNVVV
+38 CVAPKNVVV

-61 LSVCQVGVGKVLE
+61 LSVCQVD
-74 KAPHKNAEKLS
+74 
-85 VCQVGVG
+85 VG

-138 ICSSAELGFPKIND
+138 ICSSSELGFPKIND

-168 ELNEYASFNTH
+168 ELNEYAPFNTH

-237 AYYLIYNHSLKTPL
+237 AYYLICNHSLKAPL

-256 LAHNNALSENDL
+256 LAHNNALSENEL
-268 KNFIEFSTHFSGVIM
+268 KNFIEFGMHFSGVIM

-314 STIAIKHQD
+314 STIAIKHQV
-323 QKDLSEYL
+323 QKDLGECL
-331 LLEASYTDPI
+331 LLEASYIDPI

-378 FLSAHLKAAILES
+378 FLSAHLKATILES
-391 KQIKHSLKDRTLTFQ
+391 KQTKHSLKDRTLKFQ
-406 LEDITEILGLAVEK
+406 LEDITEILGLAVEE

-432 KVSVKEPNSNPQ
+432 KVSVKEPNSKPP
-444 ILEVIAPNFRHDIKT
+444 ILEVVAPNFRHDIKI

-474 NLISKPLDC
+474 NLVSKPLNC

-542 ITTDLNTLRTS
+542 ITTELNTLRTS

-574 LYEKGSVYNSKR
+574 LYEKGSVYNAKR
-586 EEIQKLGFLVSG
+586 EEVQKLGFLASG

-626 GDFSLERLTA
+626 GDFSLEKLTT

-650 QNHEIIGVIA
+650 QNNEIIGVIA

-671 LFESYYAEIDAFKL
+671 LFESYYAEIDASKL

-710 ENTAFSEIKKALK
+710 ENTAFSRIKKALK

-734 PLDIFKESHNTIA
+734 PLDIFKESDNTIA

>member
-16 KDIAKLCEDLS
+16 KDIVKLCEDLS

-38 CIAPKNVVV
+38 CVAPKNVVV

-61 LSVCQVGVGKVLE
+61 LSVCQVD
-74 KAPHKNAEKLS
+74 
-85 VCQVGVG
+85 VG

-102 KNVAPNQFVPVAL
+102 KNVAPNQFAPVAL

-138 ICSSAELGFPKIND
+138 ICSSIELGFPKIND

-168 ELNEYASFNTH
+168 ELNEYAPFNTH

-268 KNFIEFSTHFSGVIM
+268 NNFIEFSAHFSGVIM

-351 DKTLQKDNALIY
+351 DKTLQKDNALVY

-378 FLSAHLKAAILES
+378 FLSAHLKATILES
-391 KQIKHSLKDRTLTFQ
+391 KQTEHSLKDRALTFQ
-406 LEDITEILGLAVEK
+406 LEDITEILGLVVEK

-432 KVSVKEPNSNPQ
+432 KVSVKEPNSKPQ
-444 ILEVIAPNFRHDIKT
+444 ILEIIVPNFRHDIKT

-474 NLISKPLDC
+474 NLISKPLDSI
-483 VSSKNSNPHYDT
+483 SSKNSNPHYDT

-542 ITTDLNTLRTS
+542 ITTELNTLRTS

-574 LYEKGSVYNSKR
+574 LYEKGSVYNAKR

-626 GDFSLERLTA
+626 GDFSLEKLTA

-660 KIHPKVIQELD
+660 KIHSKVIQELD

-710 ENTAFSEIKKALK
+710 ENTAFSKIKKALK

-734 PLDIFKESHNTIA
+734 PLDIFKESDNAIA

>member
-1 MKLSVNDLNVFVNTP
+1 MKLIVNDLNVFVNTP

-27 RLGLEVESCIP
+27 RLGLEVESCVS
-38 CIAPKNVVV
+38 CVAPKNVVV
-47 GKVLEKAPHKNAEK
+47 GKVLEKVSHKNAEK
-61 LSVCQVGVGKVLE
+61 LSVCQVD
-74 KAPHKNAEKLS
+74 
-85 VCQVGVG
+85 VG

-102 KNVAPNQFVPVAL
+102 KNVVPNQFAPVAL
-115 NGALIGSTTIAKT
+115 KGAIIGSTTIAKT
-128 ELRGVESCGM
+128 ELRGVESHGM
-138 ICSSAELGFPKIND
+138 ICSSTELGFPKIND

-168 ELNEYASFNTH
+168 ELHEYAPFNTH

-200 EISAFYHT
+200 EISAFYRT

-217 FTPKSDLITL
+217 LTPKSDLITL
-227 SAGENIESHL
+227 SVGENIESHL
-237 AYYLIYNHSLKTPL
+237 AYYLICNHSLKTPL

-268 KNFIEFSTHFSGVIM
+268 NNFIEFSAHFSGVVM
-283 NAYSLNKTPMDL
+283 NAYSLNKTPIDL

-314 STIAIKHQD
+314 STIAIKHQV
-323 QKDLSEYL
+323 QKDLSECL
-331 LLEASYTDPI
+331 LLEASYIDPI

-378 FLSAHLKAAILES
+378 FLSAHLKATILES
-391 KQIKHSLKDRTLTFQ
+391 KQTKHSLKDRTLTFQ
-406 LEDITEILGLAVEK
+406 LEDITEILGLAVEE

-432 KVSVKEPNSNPQ
+432 KVSIKEPNSKPQ
-444 ILEVIAPNFRHDIKT
+444 ILEVVAPNFRHDIKT

-474 NLISKPLDC
+474 NLASKPLHC
-483 VSSKNSNPHYDT
+483 VSSKNSNPHYET

-586 EEIQKLGFLVSG
+586 EEIQKLGFLISG

-626 GDFSLERLTA
+626 GDFSLEKLTT

-650 QNHEIIGVIA
+650 QNNEIIGVIA

-671 LFESYYAEIDAFKL
+671 LFESYYAEIDASKL
-685 KRPAM
+685 KRPTM

-710 ENTAFSEIKKALK
+710 ENTAFSRIKKALK

-734 PLDIFKESHNTIA
+734 PLDVFKESDNTIA

-768 AVQKA
+768 AVQKV

>member
-1 MKLSVNDLNVFVNTP
+1 MKLSVNDLNVFVDTP

-27 RLGLEVESCIP
+27 RLGLEVESSIP
-38 CIAPKNVVV
+38 CIAPKNVV
-47 GKVLEKAPHKNAEK
+47 
-61 LSVCQVGVGKVLE
+61 VGKVLE

-128 ELRGVESCGM
+128 DLRGVESYGM
-138 ICSSAELGFPKIND
+138 ICSSNELGFPKIND

-168 ELNEYASFNTH
+168 GLNEYAPFNTH

-227 SAGENIESHL
+227 CVGENIESHL
-237 AYYLIYNHSLKTPL
+237 AYYLICNHSLKTPL
-251 NIKLS
+251 NVKLS

-268 KNFIEFSTHFSGVIM
+268 NNFIEFSMHFSGVVM
-283 NAYSLNKTPMDL
+283 NAYSLDATPIDL

-351 DKTLQKDNALIY
+351 DKTLQKDNTLIY

-378 FLSAHLKAAILES
+378 FLSAHLKATILES
-391 KQIKHSLKDRTLTFQ
+391 KQTKHASKDRTLKFK
-406 LEDITEILGLAVEK
+406 LEDITEILGLAIE
-420 EKIQGILKNLGF
+420 EETIQGILKNLGF
-432 KVSVKEPNSNPQ
+432 KVSIKVSNSKPQ
-444 ILEVIAPNFRHDIKT
+444 ILEVVAPNFRHDIKT

-474 NLISKPLDC
+474 HLISKPLDS
-483 VSSKNSNPHYDT
+483 VSNKKSNPHYDT

-542 ITTDLNTLRTS
+542 ITTELNTLRTS

-586 EEIQKLGFLVSG
+586 EEIQKLGFLASG

-626 GDFSLERLTA
+626 GDFSLEKLTTQA
-636 QTPINHPY
+636 PINHPY

-660 KIHPKVIQELD
+660 KIHPKVIRELD
-671 LFESYYAEIDAFKL
+671 LFESYYAEIDASKL

-710 ENTAFSEIKKALK
+710 ENTAFSKIKKALK

-734 PLDIFKESHNTIA
+734 PLDIFKESDNTIA

>member
-1 MKLSVNDLNVFVNTP
+1 MKLSVNDLNVFVNAP
-16 KDIAKLCEDLS
+16 KDITKLCEDLS
-27 RLGLEVESCIP
+27 CLGLEVESCIP

-61 LSVCQVGVGKVLE
+61 LSVCQVD
-74 KAPHKNAEKLS
+74 
-85 VCQVGVG
+85 VG
-92 KEVLQIVCGA
+92 KEVLPIVCGA

-115 NGALIGSTTIAKT
+115 KGAIIGSTPIAKT
-128 ELRGVESCGM
+128 ELRGVESHGM
-138 ICSSAELGFPKIND
+138 ICSSIELGFPKIND

-168 ELNEYASFNTH
+168 ELHEYAPFNTH

-217 FTPKSDLITL
+217 FTPTSDSIALH
-227 SAGENIESHL
+227 AGENIESHL

-251 NIKLS
+251 NIRLS

-268 KNFIEFSTHFSGVIM
+268 NNFIEFSTHFSGVIL
-283 NAYSLNKTPMDL
+283 NAYSLNTTPIDL
-295 SVKNDENNLE
+295 IIKNDENNLE

-323 QKDLSEYL
+323 QKDLSECL
-331 LLEASYTDPI
+331 LLEASYIDPI

-378 FLSAHLKAAILES
+378 FLSAHLKATILES
-391 KQIKHSLKDRTLTFQ
+391 KQTKHSLKDRTLTFQ

-420 EKIQGILKNLGF
+420 EKIQSILKNLGF
-432 KVSVKEPNSNPQ
+432 KVSVKEPNSKPQ
-444 ILEVIAPNFRHDIKT
+444 ILEVIVPNFRHDIKT

-474 NLISKPLDC
+474 NLVSKSLHC

-542 ITTDLNTLRTS
+542 ITTELNTLRTS

-574 LYEKGSVYNSKR
+574 LYEKGSVYNAKR
-586 EEIQKLGFLVSG
+586 EEVQKLGFLVSG

-614 FYSFAECVSKVI
+614 FYSFTECVSKVI
-626 GDFSLERLTA
+626 GDFSLEKLTT

-650 QNHEIIGVIA
+650 QNNEIIGVIA

-671 LFESYYAEIDAFKL
+671 LFESYYAEIDASKL

-710 ENTAFSEIKKALK
+710 ENTAFSRIKKALK

-734 PLDIFKESHNTIA
+734 PLDIFKESDNTIA

>member
-61 LSVCQVGVGKVLE
+61 LSVCQVD
-74 KAPHKNAEKLS
+74 
-85 VCQVGVG
+85 VG

-128 ELRGVESCGM
+128 ELRGVESHGM
-138 ICSSAELGFPKIND
+138 ICSSIELGFPKIND

-168 ELNEYASFNTH
+168 ELNEYAPFNTH

-194 VLGIAR
+194 VLGVAR

-227 SAGENIESHL
+227 SADKNIESHL
-237 AYYLIYNHSLKTPL
+237 AYYLICNHSLKTPL

-268 KNFIEFSTHFSGVIM
+268 NNFIEFSAHFSGVIL

-314 STIAIKHQD
+314 STIAIKHQV
-323 QKDLSEYL
+323 QKDLGECL
-331 LLEASYTDPI
+331 LLEASYIDPI

-378 FLSAHLKAAILES
+378 FLSAHLKATILES
-391 KQIKHSLKDRTLTFQ
+391 KQTEHSLKDYALTFQ

-420 EKIQGILKNLGF
+420 EKIQGILKSLGF
-432 KVSVKEPNSNPQ
+432 KVSAKVSNSKPQ
-444 ILEVIAPNFRHDIKT
+444 ILEVIVPNFRHDIKT

-474 NLISKPLDC
+474 NLISKPLNC

-574 LYEKGSVYNSKR
+574 LYEKGSVYNAKR
-586 EEIQKLGFLVSG
+586 EEVQKLGFLVSG

-614 FYSFAECVSKVI
+614 FYSFAECVSKAI
-626 GDFSLERLTA
+626 GDFSLEKLTT

-671 LFESYYAEIDAFKL
+671 LFESYYAEIDASKL

-710 ENTAFSEIKKALK
+710 ENTAFSKIKKALK

-734 PLDIFKESHNTIA
+734 PLDIFKESHNSIA

>member
-16 KDIAKLCEDLS
+16 KDVAKLCEDLS

-61 LSVCQVGVGKVLE
+61 LSVCQVD
-74 KAPHKNAEKLS
+74 
-85 VCQVGVG
+85 VG

-138 ICSSAELGFPKIND
+138 ICSSTELGFPKIND

-168 ELNEYASFNTH
+168 ELNEYAPFNTH

-217 FTPKSDLITL
+217 FTPKSDSIVLH
-227 SAGENIESHL
+227 ADENIESHL
-237 AYYLIYNHSLKTPL
+237 AYYLVCNHSLKTPL
-251 NIKLS
+251 KVKLS

-268 KNFIEFSTHFSGVIM
+268 NNFIEFSMHFSGVIM
-283 NAYSLNKTPMDL
+283 NAYSLNTTPIDL

-323 QKDLSEYL
+323 QKDLSGHL

-378 FLSAHLKAAILES
+378 FLSAHLKAAVLES
-391 KQIKHSLKDRTLTFQ
+391 KQTQHSLKDRTLKFQ
-406 LEDITEILGLAVEK
+406 LEDITEILGLVVEK

-432 KVSVKEPNSNPQ
+432 KVSVKEPNSKPQ
-444 ILEVIAPNFRHDIKT
+444 ILEVIVPNFRHDIKT

-474 NLISKPLDC
+474 NLVSKPLHC

-531 VLEDPLELQNP
+531 VLEDSLELQNP

-574 LYEKGSVYNSKR
+574 LYEKGSVYNAER
-586 EEIQKLGFLVSG
+586 EEIQKLSFLASG

-626 GDFSLERLTA
+626 GDFSLEKLTA

-671 LFESYYAEIDAFKL
+671 LFESYYAEIDASKL

-710 ENTAFSEIKKALK
+710 ENTAFSRIKKALE
-723 DAQIPNLSEIL
+723 DAQIPNLSEVL
-734 PLDIFKESHNTIA
+734 PLDIFKESHNSIA

-760 LNDEEVNS
+760 LNDEEVNA

>member
-1 MKLSVNDLNVFVNTP
+1 MKLSVNDLNVFVDVP

-61 LSVCQVGVGKVLE
+61 LSVCQVD
-74 KAPHKNAEKLS
+74 
-85 VCQVGVG
+85 VG

-102 KNVAPNQFVPVAL
+102 KNVAPNQFAPVAL

-138 ICSSAELGFPKIND
+138 ICSSIELGFPKIND

-168 ELNEYASFNTH
+168 ELNEYAPFNTH

-237 AYYLIYNHSLKTPL
+237 AYYLVCNYSLKTPL

-268 KNFIEFSTHFSGVIM
+268 NNFIEFSAHFSGVIL

-314 STIAIKHQD
+314 STIAIKHQV
-323 QKDLSEYL
+323 QKDLGECL
-331 LLEASYTDPI
+331 LLEASYIDPI

-378 FLSAHLKAAILES
+378 FLSAHLKATILES
-391 KQIKHSLKDRTLTFQ
+391 KQTKHSLKDRTLKFQ

-420 EKIQGILKNLGF
+420 EKIQGILKSLGF
-432 KVSVKEPNSNPQ
+432 KVSVKEPNSKPQ
-444 ILEVIAPNFRHDIKT
+444 ILEVIVPNFRHDIKT

-474 NLISKPLDC
+474 NLISKPLNC

-574 LYEKGSVYNSKR
+574 LYEKGSVYNAKR
-586 EEIQKLGFLVSG
+586 EEVQKLGFLVSG

-614 FYSFAECVSKVI
+614 FYSFAECVSKAI
-626 GDFSLERLTA
+626 GDFSLEKLTT

-671 LFESYYAEIDAFKL
+671 LFESYYAEIDASKL
-685 KRPAM
+685 KRPTM

-710 ENTAFSEIKKALK
+710 ENTAFSKIKKALK

-734 PLDIFKESHNTIA
+734 PLDIFKESHNSIA

>member
-1 MKLSVNDLNVFVNTP
+1 MKLSINDLNVFVNTP
-16 KDIAKLCEDLS
+16 KDIVKLCENLS
-27 RLGLEVESCIP
+27 CLGLEVESCVS

-61 LSVCQVGVGKVLE
+61 LSVCQVD
-74 KAPHKNAEKLS
+74 
-85 VCQVGVG
+85 VG

-115 NGALIGSTTIAKT
+115 KGAIIGSTTIAKT
-128 ELRGVESCGM
+128 ELRGVESHGM
-138 ICSSAELGFPKIND
+138 ICSSSELGFPKIND

-168 ELNEYASFNTH
+168 ELNEYAPFNTH

-217 FTPKSDLITL
+217 LTPKSDLITL
-227 SAGENIESHL
+227 ITGENIESHL
-237 AYYLIYNHSLKTPL
+237 AYYLICNHSLKTPL
-251 NIKLS
+251 NVKLS

-268 KNFIEFSTHFSGVIM
+268 NNFIEFSAHFSGVIM

-295 SVKNDENNLE
+295 IVKNDENNLE

-314 STIAIKHQD
+314 STIAIKHQV
-323 QKDLSEYL
+323 QKDLSEHL
-331 LLEASYTDPI
+331 LLEASYIDPI

-378 FLSAHLKAAILES
+378 FLSAHLKATILES
-391 KQIKHSLKDRTLTFQ
+391 KQIKHSLKDRAIKFQ
-406 LEDITEILGLAVEK
+406 LEDITEILGLAVEE

-432 KVSVKEPNSNPQ
+432 KVSVKEPNSKPQ
-444 ILEVIAPNFRHDIKT
+444 ILEIIVPNFRHDIKT

-474 NLISKPLDC
+474 NLVSKSLNC

-531 VLEDPLELQNP
+531 VLEDSLELQNP

-574 LYEKGSVYNSKR
+574 LYEKGSVYNAKR
-586 EEIQKLGFLVSG
+586 EEVQKLGFLVSG
-598 LQKKESYP
+598 LQKKESYH

-626 GDFSLERLTA
+626 GDFSLEKLTI

-650 QNHEIIGVIA
+650 QNNEIIGVIA

-671 LFESYYAEIDAFKL
+671 LFESYYAEIDASKL

-710 ENTAFSEIKKALK
+710 ENTAFSKIKKALE

-734 PLDIFKESHNTIA
+734 PLDIFKESDNTIA

>member
-27 RLGLEVESCIP
+27 CLGLEVESCIP

-61 LSVCQVGVGKVLE
+61 LSVCQVD
-74 KAPHKNAEKLS
+74 
-85 VCQVGVG
+85 VG

-115 NGALIGSTTIAKT
+115 KGAIIGSTTIAKT
-128 ELRGVESCGM
+128 DLRGVESCGM
-138 ICSSAELGFPKIND
+138 ICSSSELGFPKIND

-168 ELNEYASFNTH
+168 ELDKYAPFNTH

-227 SAGENIESHL
+227 ITGENIESHL
-237 AYYLIYNHSLKTPL
+237 AYYLICNHSLKTPL
-251 NIKLS
+251 NVKLS

-268 KNFIEFSTHFSGVIM
+268 NNFIEFSAHFSGVIM

-323 QKDLSEYL
+323 QKDLSEHL
-331 LLEASYTDPI
+331 LLEASYINPV

-378 FLSAHLKAAILES
+378 FLSAHLKVAILES
-391 KQIKHSLKDRTLTFQ
+391 KQTKHALKDRTLQFK
-406 LEDITEILGLAVEK
+406 LEDITEILGLAVEE

-432 KVSVKEPNSNPQ
+432 KVSTKEPNSKPP
-444 ILEVIAPNFRHDIKT
+444 ILEVVVPNFRHDIKT

-474 NLISKPLDC
+474 NLISKPLN
-483 VSSKNSNPHYDT
+483 SISNKKSNPHYDT

-542 ITTDLNTLRTS
+542 ITTELNTLRTS

-586 EEIQKLGFLVSG
+586 EGIQKLGFLASG

-606 DAKGKAWD
+606 DSKGKAWD

-626 GDFSLERLTA
+626 GDFSLEKLTT

-671 LFESYYAEIDAFKL
+671 LFESYYAEIDASKL

-704 LTLIID
+704 LTLIIN
-710 ENTAFSEIKKALK
+710 ENTAFSRIKKALK
-723 DAQIPNLSEIL
+723 DAQIPNLSEVL
-734 PLDIFKESHNTIA
+734 PLDIFKESHNSIA

-760 LNDEEVNS
+760 LNDEEVNA

-773 LEILEKEF
+773 LEVLEKEF

>member
-16 KDIAKLCEDLS
+16 KDTAKLCEDLS

-61 LSVCQVGVGKVLE
+61 LSVCQVD
-74 KAPHKNAEKLS
+74 
-85 VCQVGVG
+85 VG

-102 KNVAPNQFVPVAL
+102 KNVAPNQFAPVAL
-115 NGALIGSTTIAKT
+115 KGAIIGSTTIAKT
-128 ELRGVESCGM
+128 ELRGVESHGM
-138 ICSSAELGFPKIND
+138 ICSSIELGFPKIND

-168 ELNEYASFNTH
+168 ELNEYAPFNTH

-217 FTPKSDLITL
+217 FTPTSDLITL

-237 AYYLIYNHSLKTPL
+237 AYYLICNHSLKTPL

-268 KNFIEFSTHFSGVIM
+268 NNFIEFSAHFSGVIL

-323 QKDLSEYL
+323 QKDLSECL
-331 LLEASYTDPI
+331 LLEASYTDPV

-378 FLSAHLKAAILES
+378 FLSTHLKAAILES
-391 KQIKHSLKDRTLTFQ
+391 KQTKHSLKDHALTFQ
-406 LEDITEILGLAVEK
+406 LEDITEILGLAVEE
-420 EKIQGILKNLGF
+420 EKIQGILKSLGF
-432 KVSVKEPNSNPQ
+432 KVSIKVSNSKPQ
-444 ILEVIAPNFRHDIKT
+444 VLEVIVPNFRHDIKT

-474 NLISKPLDC
+474 NLVSKPLNC

-513 VIHYVFYSKEKQ
+513 VVHYVFYSKEKQ

-574 LYEKGSVYNSKR
+574 LYEKGSVYNAKR
-586 EEIQKLGFLVSG
+586 EEVQKLGFLASG

-626 GDFSLERLTA
+626 GDFSLEKLTT

-650 QNHEIIGVIA
+650 QNHEVIGVIA

-671 LFESYYAEIDAFKL
+671 LFESYYAEIDASKL

-710 ENTAFSEIKKALK
+710 ENTAFSRIKKALK

-734 PLDIFKESHNTIA
+734 PLDIFKESHNSIA

>member
-1 MKLSVNDLNVFVNTP
+1 MKLSVNDLSVFVDVP

-27 RLGLEVESCIP
+27 CLGLEVESCIP
-38 CIAPKNVVV
+38 CVAPKNVV
-47 GKVLEKAPHKNAEK
+47 
-61 LSVCQVGVGKVLE
+61 VGKVLE

-102 KNVAPNQFVPVAL
+102 KNVASNQFVPVAL

-128 ELRGVESCGM
+128 ELRGVESHGM

-168 ELNEYASFNTH
+168 ELNEYAPFNTH

-194 VLGIAR
+194 VLGVAR

-217 FTPKSDLITL
+217 FTPKSDSIVLH
-227 SAGENIESHL
+227 ADENIESHL
-237 AYYLIYNHSLKTPL
+237 AYYLICNHSLKTPL

-256 LAHNNALSENDL
+256 LAHNNALSENNL
-268 KNFIEFSTHFSGVIM
+268 NNFLEFSVHFSGVIL
-283 NAYSLNKTPMDL
+283 NAYSLNTTPMDL

-314 STIAIKHQD
+314 STIAIKHQV

-378 FLSAHLKAAILES
+378 FLSAHLKATILES
-391 KQIKHSLKDRTLTFQ
+391 KQTKHSLKDRALKFQ

-420 EKIQGILKNLGF
+420 EKIQSILKNLGF
-432 KVSVKEPNSNPQ
+432 KVSAKEPNSKPQ
-444 ILEVIAPNFRHDIKT
+444 ILEVVAPNFRHDIKT

-474 NLISKPLDC
+474 HLISKPLNSI
-483 VSSKNSNPHYDT
+483 SSKNSNPHYDT

-542 ITTDLNTLRTS
+542 ITTELNTLRTS

-586 EEIQKLGFLVSG
+586 EEIQKLGFLISG

-626 GDFSLERLTA
+626 GDFSLEKLTA

-660 KIHPKVIQELD
+660 KIHPKIIQELD

-710 ENTAFSEIKKALK
+710 ENTAFSRIKKALK
-723 DAQIPNLSEIL
+723 NAQIPNLSEIL
-734 PLDIFKESHNTIA
+734 PLDIFKESNNSIA

>member
-1 MKLSVNDLNVFVNTP
+1 MKLSVNDLNVFVDTP

-27 RLGLEVESCIP
+27 RLGLEVESCIS
-38 CIAPKNVVV
+38 CVAPKNVV
-47 GKVLEKAPHKNAEK
+47 
-61 LSVCQVGVGKVLE
+61 VGKVLE

-128 ELRGVESCGM
+128 ELRGVESYGM
-138 ICSSAELGFPKIND
+138 ICSSNELGFPKIND

-168 ELNEYASFNTH
+168 GLNEYAPFNTH

-227 SAGENIESHL
+227 HAGKNIESHL
-237 AYYLIYNHSLKTPL
+237 AYYLVCNHSLKTPL
-251 NIKLS
+251 NVKLS

-268 KNFIEFSTHFSGVIM
+268 NNFIEFSAHFSGVVM
-283 NAYSLNKTPMDL
+283 NAYSLNATPIDL

-378 FLSAHLKAAILES
+378 FLSAHLKAVILES
-391 KQIKHSLKDRTLTFQ
+391 KQTKHALKDRTLKFK
-406 LEDITEILGLAVEK
+406 LEDITEILGLAIE
-420 EKIQGILKNLGF
+420 EETIQGILKNLGF
-432 KVSVKEPNSNPQ
+432 KVSIKVSNSKPQ
-444 ILEVIAPNFRHDIKT
+444 ILEVVAPNFRHDIKT

-474 NLISKPLDC
+474 HLISKPLDS
-483 VSSKNSNPHYDT
+483 VSNKKSNPHYDT

-542 ITTDLNTLRTS
+542 ITTELNTLRTS

-586 EEIQKLGFLVSG
+586 EEIQKLGFLASG

-626 GDFSLERLTA
+626 GDFSLEKLTT

-710 ENTAFSEIKKALK
+710 ENTTFSKIKKALK

-734 PLDIFKESHNTIA
+734 PLDIFKESDNAIA

-760 LNDEEVNS
+760 LNDEKVNS

>member
-1 MKLSVNDLNVFVNTP
+1 MKLSVNDLNVFVDVP

-27 RLGLEVESCIP
+27 RLGLEVESSIP
-38 CIAPKNVVV
+38 CVAPKNVVV

-61 LSVCQVGVGKVLE
+61 LSVCQVD
-74 KAPHKNAEKLS
+74 
-85 VCQVGVG
+85 VG

-128 ELRGVESCGM
+128 DLRGVESCGM
-138 ICSSAELGFPKIND
+138 ICSSSELGFPKIND

-168 ELNEYASFNTH
+168 GLNEYAPFNTH

-227 SAGENIESHL
+227 CTDENIESHL
-237 AYYLIYNHSLKTPL
+237 AYYLVCNHSLKTPL
-251 NIKLS
+251 NVKLS

-268 KNFIEFSTHFSGVIM
+268 NNFIEFSAHFSGVVM
-283 NAYSLNKTPMDL
+283 NAYSLNTTPIDL

-331 LLEASYTDPI
+331 LLEASYIDPI

-363 RSARGSNPNLSDGLN
+363 RSTRGSNPNLSDGLN

-391 KQIKHSLKDRTLTFQ
+391 KQTKHSLKDRTLKFK
-406 LEDITEILGLAVEK
+406 LEDITEILGLAVE
-420 EKIQGILKNLGF
+420 EETIQGILKNLGF
-432 KVSVKEPNSNPQ
+432 KVSIKEPNSKPQ
-444 ILEVIAPNFRHDIKT
+444 ILEVVAPNFRHDIKT

-474 NLISKPLDC
+474 HLISKPLDS
-483 VSSKNSNPHYDT
+483 VSNKKSNPHYDT

-542 ITTDLNTLRTS
+542 ITTELNTLRTS

-586 EEIQKLGFLVSG
+586 EEIQKLGFLASG

-626 GDFSLERLTA
+626 GDFSLEKLTT

-650 QNHEIIGVIA
+650 QNHKIIGVIA

-671 LFESYYAEIDAFKL
+671 LFESYYAEIDTSKL

-710 ENTAFSEIKKALK
+710 ENTAFSRIKKALK

-734 PLDIFKESHNTIA
+734 PLDIFKESDNTIA
-747 LSVRCVIHSLEKT
+747 LSVRCVIYSLEKT

-768 AVQKA
+768 AVQKT

>member
-1 MKLSVNDLNVFVNTP
+1 MKLSVNDLNVFVDTP
-16 KDIAKLCEDLS
+16 KNIAKLCEDLS
-27 RLGLEVESCIP
+27 RLGLEVESSIP
-38 CIAPKNVVV
+38 CVAPKNVV
-47 GKVLEKAPHKNAEK
+47 
-61 LSVCQVGVGKVLE
+61 VGKVLE

-128 ELRGVESCGM
+128 ELRGVESYGM
-138 ICSSAELGFPKIND
+138 ICSSNELGFPKIHD

-168 ELNEYASFNTH
+168 GLNEYAPFNTH

-208 PLKPIKALN
+208 PLKPIKSLN

-227 SAGENIESHL
+227 CAGENIESHL
-237 AYYLIYNHSLKTPL
+237 AYYLICNHSLKTPL
-251 NIKLS
+251 NVKLS

-268 KNFIEFSTHFSGVIM
+268 NNFIEFSAHFSGVVM
-283 NAYSLNKTPMDL
+283 NAYSLDATPIDL

-391 KQIKHSLKDRTLTFQ
+391 KQTKHSLKDRTLKFK
-406 LEDITEILGLAVEK
+406 LEDITEILGLAIE
-420 EKIQGILKNLGF
+420 EETIQGILKNLGF
-432 KVSVKEPNSNPQ
+432 KVSAKVSNSKPQ
-444 ILEVIAPNFRHDIKT
+444 ILEVVAPNFRHDIKT

-474 NLISKPLDC
+474 HLISKPLDS
-483 VSSKNSNPHYDT
+483 VSNKKSNPHYDT

-542 ITTDLNTLRTS
+542 ITTELNTLRTS

-586 EEIQKLGFLVSG
+586 EEIQKLGFLASG

-626 GDFSLERLTA
+626 GDFSLEKLTTQA
-636 QTPINHPY
+636 PINHPY

-710 ENTAFSEIKKALK
+710 ENTAFSRIKKALK

-734 PLDIFKESHNTIA
+734 PLDIFKESDNTIA
-747 LSVRCVIHSLEKT
+747 LSMRCVIHSLEKT

>member
-1 MKLSVNDLNVFVNTP
+1 MKLSVNDLNVFVDVP

-38 CIAPKNVVV
+38 CVAPKNVVV

-61 LSVCQVGVGKVLE
+61 LSVCQVD
-74 KAPHKNAEKLS
+74 
-85 VCQVGVG
+85 VG

-138 ICSSAELGFPKIND
+138 ICSSSELGFPKIND

-168 ELNEYASFNTH
+168 ELNEYAPFNTH

-200 EISAFYHT
+200 EISAFYHA

-227 SAGENIESHL
+227 SADKNIESHL
-237 AYYLIYNHSLKTPL
+237 AYYLVCNHSLKTPL
-251 NIKLS
+251 KVKLS

-268 KNFIEFSTHFSGVIM
+268 NNFIEFSMHFSGVIM
-283 NAYSLNKTPMDL
+283 NAYSLNITPIDL
-295 SVKNDENNLE
+295 SVKDDENNLE

-323 QKDLSEYL
+323 QKDLSGHL
-331 LLEASYTDPI
+331 LLEASYIDPV

-378 FLSAHLKAAILES
+378 FLSTHLKAAILES
-391 KQIKHSLKDRTLTFQ
+391 KQTQHSLKDRTLKFQ
-406 LEDITEILGLAVEK
+406 LEDITEILGLAVEA

-432 KVSVKEPNSNPQ
+432 KVSVKEPNSKLQ
-444 ILEVIAPNFRHDIKT
+444 ILEVVVPNFRHDIQT

-474 NLISKPLDC
+474 NLVSKTLNCISNK
-483 VSSKNSNPHYDT
+483 KSNPHYDT

-542 ITTDLNTLRTS
+542 ITTELNTLRTS

-586 EEIQKLGFLVSG
+586 EEIQKLGFLASG

-606 DAKGKAWD
+606 EAKGKAWD

-626 GDFSLERLTA
+626 GDFSLEKLTA

-650 QNHEIIGVIA
+650 QNNEIIGVIA

-710 ENTAFSEIKKALK
+710 ENTAFSGIKKALE

-734 PLDIFKESHNTIA
+734 PLDIFKESHNSIA

-760 LNDEEVNS
+760 LNDEEVNA

-773 LEILEKEF
+773 LGILEKEF

>member
-1 MKLSVNDLNVFVNTP
+1 MKLSVNDLSTFVNTP

-27 RLGLEVESCIP
+27 RLGLEVESCIS
-38 CIAPKNVVV
+38 CVAPKNVVV

-61 LSVCQVGVGKVLE
+61 LSVCQVD
-74 KAPHKNAEKLS
+74 
-85 VCQVGVG
+85 VG

-128 ELRGVESCGM
+128 ELRGVESHGM
-138 ICSSAELGFPKIND
+138 ICSSSELGFPKIND

-168 ELNEYASFNTH
+168 ELNEYAPFNTH

-194 VLGIAR
+194 ILGIAR

-237 AYYLIYNHSLKTPL
+237 AYYLICNHSLKTPL

-268 KNFIEFSTHFSGVIM
+268 NNFIEFSAHFSGVVM
-283 NAYSLNKTPMDL
+283 NAYSLNTTPMDL

-323 QKDLSEYL
+323 QKDLSEHL

-378 FLSAHLKAAILES
+378 FLSAHLKATILES
-391 KQIKHSLKDRTLTFQ
+391 KQTKHSLKDYALTFQ

-420 EKIQGILKNLGF
+420 EKIQSILKNLGF
-432 KVSVKEPNSNPQ
+432 KVSAKEPNSKPQ
-444 ILEVIAPNFRHDIKT
+444 ILEVVAPNFRHDIKT

-474 NLISKPLDC
+474 NLISKPLNC

-574 LYEKGSVYNSKR
+574 LYEKGSVYNAKR
-586 EEIQKLGFLVSG
+586 EEVQKLGFLVSG

-614 FYSFAECVSKVI
+614 FYSFAECVSKAI
-626 GDFSLERLTA
+626 GDFSLEKLTA

-704 LTLIID
+704 LTLIIN
-710 ENTAFSEIKKALK
+710 ENTAFSGIKKALE

-734 PLDIFKESHNTIA
+734 PLDIFKESDNTIA

-768 AVQKA
+768 AVQKT

>member
-27 RLGLEVESCIP
+27 CLGLEVESCIS

-61 LSVCQVGVGKVLE
+61 LSVCQVD
-74 KAPHKNAEKLS
+74 
-85 VCQVGVG
+85 VG
-92 KEVLQIVCGA
+92 KEVLPIVCGA

-128 ELRGVESCGM
+128 DLRGVESHGM
-138 ICSSAELGFPKIND
+138 ICSSIELGFPKIND

-168 ELNEYASFNTH
+168 ELNEYAPFNTH

-200 EISAFYHT
+200 EVSAFYHT

-237 AYYLIYNHSLKTPL
+237 AYYLICNHSLKTPL

-268 KNFIEFSTHFSGVIM
+268 NNFIEFSTHFSGVVM
-283 NAYSLNKTPMDL
+283 NAYSLNTTPMGL

-314 STIAIKHQD
+314 STIAIKHQV

-331 LLEASYTDPI
+331 LLEASYIDPI

-378 FLSAHLKAAILES
+378 FLSAHLKATILES
-391 KQIKHSLKDRTLTFQ
+391 KQTEHSLKDRALTFQ

-420 EKIQGILKNLGF
+420 EKIQSILKNLGF
-432 KVSVKEPNSNPQ
+432 KVNAKEPNSKPP
-444 ILEVIAPNFRHDIKT
+444 ILEVVAPNFRHDIKT

-474 NLISKPLDC
+474 NLVSKPLNC
-483 VSSKNSNPHYDT
+483 VSNKKSNPHYDT

-542 ITTDLNTLRTS
+542 ITTELNTLRTS

-626 GDFSLERLTA
+626 GDFSLEKLTT

-671 LFESYYAEIDAFKL
+671 LFESYYAEIDASKL

-710 ENTAFSEIKKALK
+710 ENTAFSKIKKALE

-734 PLDIFKESHNTIA
+734 PLDIFKESNNSIA